1 MQRFSAG
8 VSALLLS
15 VVVCATASA
24 QEVTTPFAAPAAR
37 SHSGN
42 LTPPST
48 ASPTAVVAQFLRA
61 QGRDAALI
69 PSLVETS
76 RGPARAGITQA
87 RFEQRVGGLP
97 VYGTYAKAAVA
108 ADGVLRS
115 LVENVVVP
123 PAAIVA
129 AGIGEPQAIAAA
141 VANLYPNADTS
152 VPGFFRAAPRASR
165 VAIPKGAGA
174 MSVGFVVQTWTE
186 RGNQLHETLVDGN
199 GAILGVES
207 RTSNDT
213 YFVFTKNPSTTPQQL
228 VAGPGA
234 GNAQSPIGWL
244 AGTQGSTHIRGNN
257 ANTYLD
263 AVSDNA
269 SDGDGIAIVNGEF
282 LTAADLASTPSSSAN
297 REVAV
302 QNLFYLNNV
311 MHDELYRFGFVE
323 AVGNFQND
331 NFANGGAANDAVNA
345 EAQDG
350 GGTDNANFATPPDG
364 QAPRM
369 QMYLWTGV
377 GTHEVVVNS
386 TNYLAQ
392 GATFGPA
399 LTTTGVTGALALVND
414 GVGTTSDGCERLPR
428 GSLTGRIALVDRGT
442 CDFVDKVKYA
452 QSAGAIGV
460 IVANNQGGDAV
471 LTMGG
476 TGRTGIP
483 AVLVSQNA
491 GVALKTA
498 IGASAT
504 ERLRDPQPLQIDGDV
519 DSDIVF
525 HEYCHG
531 LTWRMIGSMS
541 GPMAGAVGE
550 GMSDVCALMMNG
562 DDRVG
567 EYSASDAIG
576 IRRDPYA
583 AYPRTYGDFAGAS
596 VHDDGEI
603 YAAIGWRLMEL
614 FGEAGRDTLF
624 SYLVQGMN
632 YTPAGP
638 TYEQMRD
645 GILQAVSIGGG
656 TAAATCNV
664 WQAFAQFGVGEGAQ
678 ATVRGKR
685 VTIRE
690 SFIVPASVCQ

>member
-1 MQRFSAG
+1 MRTFPKLFFA
-8 VSALLLS
+8 VMLP

-24 QEVTTPFAAPAAR
+24 QGVTTPFRAPAAR

-42 LTPPST
+42 LTLPSA
-48 ASPTAVVAQFLRA
+48 ASPAAVVAQFLRA
-61 QGRDAALI
+61 QGRDEATSASLI
-69 PSLVETS
+69 ETS
-76 RGPARAGITQA
+76 RGPARGGITQV

-97 VYGTYAKAAVA
+97 VYGTYAKAAIA
-108 ADGVLRS
+108 TDGVLRS
-115 LVENVVVP
+115 LVENVAAP
-123 PAAIVA
+123 PAALVA
-129 AGIGEPQAIAAA
+129 TGIDEPQAIAAA
-141 VANLYPNADTS
+141 IANLYPNVDTS
-152 VPGFFRAAPRASR
+152 AAGFFRAAPRAAR
-165 VAIPKGAGA
+165 VAVPKGAGA

-207 RTSNDT
+207 RTNNDT
-213 YFVFTKNPSTTPQQL
+213 YNVFTKNPFTTPQQP
-228 VAGPGA
+228 VAGPGS

-244 AGTQGSTHIRGNN
+244 AGAQGSTHIRGNN

-263 AVSDNA
+263 VVSDNA
-269 SDGDGIAIVNGEF
+269 ADGDGDAITTGEF
-282 LTAADLASTPSSSAN
+282 LTAADLASTPASSAN

-311 MHDELYRFGFVE
+311 IHDELYRFGFVE

-331 NFANGGAANDAVNA
+331 NFSNGGSGNDAVNA

-350 GGTDNANFATPPDG
+350 GGTDNANFATPSDG
-364 QAPRM
+364 QPPRM

-386 TNYLAQ
+386 VNYLAQ
-392 GATFGPA
+392 GATFGPD
-399 LTTTGVTGALALVND
+399 LTTTGITGTLALVND
-414 GVGTTSDGCERLPR
+414 GTGTTSDGCERLPR
-428 GSLTGRIALVDRGT
+428 GSLSGRIALIDRGT
-442 CDFVDKVKYA
+442 CTFVDKVKYA

-460 IVANNQGGDAV
+460 IIANNQGGDAV
-471 LTMGG
+471 MTMGG
-476 TGRTGIP
+476 SGRTAIP
-483 AVLVSQNA
+483 AVLVSQNSGA
-491 GVALKTA
+491 TLKTA
-498 IGASAT
+498 VGAAAT
-504 ERLRDPQPLQIDGDV
+504 ERLRDPQPLQHDGDI
-519 DSDIVF
+519 DSDIVY

-541 GPMAGAVGE
+541 GPLAGAIGE
-550 GMSDVCALMMNG
+550 GMSDVCALLMNG

-567 EYSASDAIG
+567 EYSASDPIG

-583 AYPRTYGDFAGAS
+583 GYPRTYGDVTGDE

-603 YAAIGWRLMEL
+603 YAAIGWRMMEL
-614 FGEAGRDTLF
+614 FGETGRDTLF
-624 SYLVQGMN
+624 NYLVEGMN

-656 TAAATCNV
+656 AAADTCNV

-678 ATVRGKR
+678 GTLRGKR
-685 VTIRE
+685 VTILE
-690 SFIVPASVCQ
+690 SFTVPAGVCP